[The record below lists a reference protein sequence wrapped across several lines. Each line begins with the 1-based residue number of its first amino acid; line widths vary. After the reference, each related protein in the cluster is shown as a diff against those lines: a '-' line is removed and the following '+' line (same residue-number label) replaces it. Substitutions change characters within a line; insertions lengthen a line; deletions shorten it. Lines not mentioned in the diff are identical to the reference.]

1 MSLTTALAA
10 QKTQFET
17 DAAALS
23 DTRLALDVAVLIER
37 WHGATTALAAEE
49 ANPIESY
56 GISGRNVQRRKLT
69 ELSNTVDQLRASIEA
84 SLFGGGAK
92 LADCRTGY
100 DGERQ

>member
-10 QKTQFET
+10 QKAQFEE

-37 WHGATTALAAEE
+37 WHGAATALAAEE

-56 GISGRNVQRRKLT
+56 GISGRTVQRRNLT
-69 ELSNTVDQLRASIEA
+69 ELSNKVDQLRGSIEA
-84 SLFGGGAK
+84 ALFGGGAK
-92 LADCRTGY
+92 LADCRDNF